1 MSNGRF
7 GNDYYPRPD
16 TGRPVANGKLFF
28 GIVDTDPEVNSI
40 PVYATLEDSTV
51 VEIPQPVYLSP
62 GGVPVYQN
70 SYVKLTVLSNYSLKV
85 KDANDVSLYYFPNMI
100 LSDNSPGPQGFQG
113 HQGYQGHQGSIG
125 NQGPQGSMGVQ
136 GPQGVT
142 GNQGAQGDIGSQGY
156 QGFQGTTGAQ
166 GPQGVQGNQGY
177 QGDDGIQGAQGVTG
191 AQGAQGN
198 QGFQGAD
205 GIQGAQ
211 GVTGAQG
218 VQGNQGF
225 QGADGIQGAQGVTG
239 AQGVQ
244 GNQGAQGDIG
254 SQGYQ
259 GSQGAT
265 GSQGGD
271 GLSIMWQ
278 GTYAG
283 GTTYDQGDGISFNGS
298 LYVSLIGSNTGNQ
311 PDTSPSQWE
320 VFAGAQGPQGVTGA
334 TGAQGPQG
342 NIGSQGAA
350 GPQGTQGATGPQG
363 VQGNVGSQGA
373 AGPQGTQGAT
383 GPQGVQGNVGSQGA
397 VGPQG
402 TQGATGPQGVQGNV
416 GSQGA
421 IGPQGNQG
429 YQGATGAQ
437 GLIGPQGNIGSQGA
451 IGSQGYQGSQGSQ
464 GFAGPQ
470 GAQGNIGATLVD
482 NILVGTGGLIKI
494 GTGTKDSNLTGI
506 VLDSTEIVGQ
516 IAGVDTFYLKSD
528 GTGYFSQYVNTDING
543 FTGFTAGVNAVVTS
557 STEKSTT
564 ASTYT
569 KLKEIQISNTG
580 SYRVTFNMKTGF
592 SSTVGYGRVYISRGG
607 SVIQY
612 GTEQIVGPND
622 NGVYYPFAQDFS
634 LQKGDL
640 VQIYAKSSTNYTYI
654 GTVTLGVNPYIGGT
668 ITLQ

>member
-218 VQGNQGF
+218 VQGNQG
-225 QGADGIQGAQGVTG
+225 
-239 AQGVQ
+239 
-244 GNQGAQGDIG
+244 AQGDIG

-373 AGPQGTQGAT
+373 
-383 GPQGVQGNVGSQGA
+383 
-397 VGPQG
+397 VGPRG

-564 ASTYT
+564 ASTFT

-580 SYRVTFNMKTGF
+580 SYRVTFNMKTG
-592 SSTVGYGRVYISRGG
+592 SSATVGYGRVYISRGG